1 VVLSSKIYKPIQE
14 SVFIFQKFILQA
26 FTYSY
31 GGVGIAIFWLSFPKT
46 SGLAVLCLSLL
57 LPLNL
62 IDSNLSITTTV
73 IPDVYAQTTT
83 FPYFPNLY
91 DPYYSNQFNFNRNPF
106 FITNPTSLALS
117 TLVNAPLGPPFGQ
130 QQISPWFPSIPAI
143 ACGAGLFSFTIT
155 GVPDKDV
162 DIPIADG
169 DNNNG
174 KEKNL
179 VSFQVIRDNNRFRI
193 FDDDVQGQIA
203 VGEKN
208 IERQKWKDF
217 EVEDLFN
224 TCRTLAY
231 SSSPDV
237 SKNIKTP
244 LPTLVLSD
252 DGVPIT
258 PLLAALAINRNTY
271 NPYAPYYSTT
281 TGYPNTSPYYPTSTS
296 SVPSTSN
303 GGCSPSYPDVCIQ
316 NPPPQLACWQVPY
329 TNFRVLSPDPH
340 RFDENRD
347 GRGCER

>member
-1 VVLSSKIYKPIQE
+1 MKR
-14 SVFIFQKFILQA
+14 A
-26 FTYSY
+26 T
-31 GGVGIAIFWLSFPKT
+31 
-46 SGLAVLCLSLL
+46 
-57 LPLNL
+57 
-62 IDSNLSITTTV
+62 

-91 DPYYSNQFNFNRNPF
+91 DPYYYNQFNFNRNPF

-130 QQISPWFPSIPAI
+130 HQLSPWFPSIPAI

-155 GVPDKDV
+155 GVSDKDV
-162 DIPIADG
+162 NIPIADG
-169 DNNNG
+169 DNNNDN
-174 KEKNL
+174 EKDL
-179 VSFQVIRDNNRFRI
+179 VSLQVIRDNNRFRI

-237 SKNIKTP
+237 NKNIKTP

-258 PLLAALAINRNTY
+258 PLLAALAINRNNNY
-271 NPYAPYYSTT
+271 NPYGPLYSTTT
-281 TGYPNTSPYYPTSTS
+281 TGYPYTSPYYPTSTTGS
-296 SVPSTSN
+296 SQPY
-303 GGCSPSYPDVCIQ
+303 SYPSLPGVDCR
-316 NPPPQLACWQVPY
+316 AGY
-329 TNFRVLSPDPH
+329 
-340 RFDENRD
+340 NRNSD
-347 GRGCER
+347 GSLCVQY

>member
-1 VVLSSKIYKPIQE
+1 
-14 SVFIFQKFILQA
+14 
-26 FTYSY
+26 
-31 GGVGIAIFWLSFPKT
+31 
-46 SGLAVLCLSLL
+46 
-57 LPLNL
+57 LNL
-62 IDSNLSITTTV
+62 IDNNLSIKTTT
-73 IPDVYAQTTT
+73 ISDVYAQTTT
-83 FPYFPNLY
+83 YPYN
-91 DPYYSNQFNFNRNPF
+91 PYYNPYSSNQFTFNRNPF
-106 FITNPTSLALS
+106 FITNPTSLASS

-162 DIPIADG
+162 NIPIADDDD
-169 DNNNG
+169 DNNDRDDNNG

-179 VSFQVIRDNNRFRI
+179 VSLQVIRDNNRFRI
-193 FDDDVQGQIA
+193 FDDEVQGQIA

-237 SKNIKTP
+237 NENIKTP

-258 PLLAALAINRNTY
+258 PLLAALAINRNNNF
-271 NPYAPYYSTT
+271 NPYGPLYSTTT
-281 TGYPNTSPYYPTSTS
+281 TGYPYSSPYSGTST
-296 SVPSTSN
+296 T
-303 GGCSPSYPDVCIQ
+303 GYP
-316 NPPPQLACWQVPY
+316 
-329 TNFRVLSPDPH
+329 
-340 RFDENRD
+340 
-347 GRGCER
+347 